1 MNLARN
7 MTVVPSELPDPPYPD
22 DIRAKGMGLMV
33 DQERIKQSTSWILCP
48 APLRPWM
55 LMLWIESWSS
65 APAGSY
71 EADDEVIA
79 ARIGM
84 DLDQFAVARKHLM
97 RGWYRASD
105 GRMYHGHITTLVLSM
120 TEVRR
125 RDRDRMSKHRAD
137 LMSRV
142 TPPNTV
148 VTPPEFAAGSGS
160 GSGSGDKTN
169 TAPRKRAAVGSSTL
183 VSVDKL
189 VAEGIDPQI
198 AADWLIVRATKKAKL
213 TGTAWSGVKREA
225 KKAGMPPSSA
235 VEMAA
240 ENNWAGFKASWVE
253 RPDTKIPRSWKDT
266 GTNTTAGES
275 TEAWQARME
284 AQRKA
289 SDAAASRPPSAVLAL
304 ASKLRGGPV
313 SGGAE

>member
-105 GRMYHGHITTLVLSM
+105 GRLYHGHITTLVLAM
-120 TEVRR
+120 AEVRMK
-125 RDRDRMSKHRAD
+125 DKVRMAKHRAD
-137 LMSRV
+137 ALSRV

-160 GSGSGDKTN
+160 GSGTGSDTGKTK
-169 TAPRKRAAVGSSTL
+169 TAPRKRVNPSEFPCPDDVSKPVWDDWVALRKKKRATVSETAVAGARQEAAKARLSLQDFLVIWCTRGSQGLSADWIKPHERPASSASESSWAREAREGMERMTGGL
-183 VSVDKL
+183 VSVKP
-189 VAEGIDPQI
+189 PQQPKETL
-198 AADWLIVRATKKAKL
+198 DGLIRT
-213 TGTAWSGVKREA
+213 S
-225 KKAGMPPSSA
+225 PFP
-235 VEMAA
+235 
-240 ENNWAGFKASWVE
+240 
-253 RPDTKIPRSWKDT
+253 
-266 GTNTTAGES
+266 
-275 TEAWQARME
+275 
-284 AQRKA
+284 
-289 SDAAASRPPSAVLAL
+289 AL
-304 ASKLRGGPV
+304 D
-313 SGGAE
+313 